1 MEAFARVPA
10 KTASIEALPQYP
22 TKMNAALLGRL
33 ASLMLHFNMIGQ
45 SYDVHQM
52 ITK

>member
-1 MEAFARVPA
+1 
-10 KTASIEALPQYP
+10 
-22 TKMNAALLGRL
+22 MNAALLARL

>member
-1 MEAFARVPA
+1 
-10 KTASIEALPQYP
+10 
-22 TKMNAALLGRL
+22 MNAALLARL

-45 SYDVHQM
+45 NYNVHQM